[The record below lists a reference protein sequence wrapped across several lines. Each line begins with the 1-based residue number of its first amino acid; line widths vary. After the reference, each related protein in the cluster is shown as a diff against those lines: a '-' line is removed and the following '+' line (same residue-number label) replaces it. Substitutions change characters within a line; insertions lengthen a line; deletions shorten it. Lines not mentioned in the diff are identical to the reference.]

1 MPKGPTESFISSG
14 NGNKGGPGSGGAM
27 FWRRSGGRRRRGRG
41 LEIRL
46 GATFFLIRK
55 MRRGGTEKGKGISPS
70 KFGQLGEPA
79 GNRILESHHILLH
92 ERILDLGNTDFH
104 DGLLGEKKKS
114 KEKRS
119 KSTMGGVRW

>member
-1 MPKGPTESFISSG
+1 
-14 NGNKGGPGSGGAM
+14 
-27 FWRRSGGRRRRGRG
+27 
-41 LEIRL
+41 
-46 GATFFLIRK
+46 

-114 KEKRS
+114 KEKKVEINDGWGKMVVPFPGWEDSR
-119 KSTMGGVRW
+119 GNLEWHA